1 MYDRLRAEGNE
12 LIALVGHFDKGPGDS
27 SRQPTPPCDM
37 VTHNNRR
44 LTCGCVL
51 EGRTIGETLGA
62 PSASA
67 QPPFVARLTVPGV
80 KQRGKTGPPAR
91 TSSWSARWLASTP

>member
-37 VTHNNRR
+37 MTHNNRR

-51 EGRTIGETLGA
+51 ERRAVSRALRFGQRPPSRLSCQTTTIGKPAQAA
-62 PSASA
+62 P
-67 QPPFVARLTVPGV
+67 V
-80 KQRGKTGPPAR
+80 
-91 TSSWSARWLASTP
+91 SWSPTNPS